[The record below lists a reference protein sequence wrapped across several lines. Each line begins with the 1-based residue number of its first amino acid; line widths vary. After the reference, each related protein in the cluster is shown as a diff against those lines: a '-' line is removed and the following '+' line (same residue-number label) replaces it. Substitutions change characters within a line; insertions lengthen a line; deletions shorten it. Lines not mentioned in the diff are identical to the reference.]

1 MELANTY
8 LHVNGSDIMKRQ
20 VEFNV
25 VSDLELPPMVIS
37 MNEDDEPKVM
47 LNTQHK
53 IWLSLNRRLILGIF
67 EALPE
72 KLDMILDGYLRE
84 QRMFEIDDN
93 NMQRQ
98 INGRSEE

>member
-1 MELANTY
+1 
-8 LHVNGSDIMKRQ
+8 MKKN
-20 VEFNV
+20 VEFSIV
-25 VSDLELPPMVIS
+25 QDVELPPLVIS
-37 MNEDDEPKVM
+37 MNEHDVPRVM

-84 QRMFEIDDN
+84 QRIFEIDDN
-93 NMQRQ
+93 NMQKQ
-98 INGRSEE
+98 INGRGEE

>member
-1 MELANTY
+1 
-8 LHVNGSDIMKRQ
+8 MKRQ

-37 MNEDDEPKVM
+37 MNENDEPKVM

-84 QRMFEIDDN
+84 QRLFEIDDN
-93 NMQRQ
+93 DMQKQ
-98 INGRSEE
+98 INSSNGDINE

>member
-1 MELANTY
+1 
-8 LHVNGSDIMKRQ
+8 MKKN
-20 VEFNV
+20 VEFSIV
-25 VSDLELPPMVIS
+25 QDVELPPLVIS
-37 MNEDDEPKVM
+37 MNEYDVPRVM

-93 NMQRQ
+93 NMQKQ
-98 INGRSEE
+98 INSQNGDING

>member
-1 MELANTY
+1 
-8 LHVNGSDIMKRQ
+8 MKTN
-20 VEFNV
+20 VEFKLV
-25 VSDLELPPMVIS
+25 QDIELPPLVIS
-37 MNEDDEPKVM
+37 MNENDMPKVV

-98 INGRSEE
+98 INSQNGDINGSNE

>member
-1 MELANTY
+1 
-8 LHVNGSDIMKRQ
+8 MKKN
-20 VEFNV
+20 VEFSIV
-25 VSDLELPPMVIS
+25 QDVELPPLVIS
-37 MNEDDEPKVM
+37 MNEYDVPRVM

-84 QRMFEIDDN
+84 QRIFEIDDN

-98 INGRSEE
+98 INNQNGDING

>member
-1 MELANTY
+1 
-8 LHVNGSDIMKRQ
+8 MKRN
-20 VEFNV
+20 VEFKIV
-25 VSDLELPPMVIS
+25 QDVELPPLVIS
-37 MNEDDEPKVM
+37 MNEDDTPKVV

-84 QRMFEIDDN
+84 QRIFEIDDN
-93 NMQRQ
+93 NTQKQ
-98 INGRSEE
+98 INGNE

>member
-1 MELANTY
+1 
-8 LHVNGSDIMKRQ
+8 MKKN
-20 VEFNV
+20 VEFKIV
-25 VSDLELPPMVIS
+25 QDIELPPLVIS
-37 MNEDDEPKVM
+37 MDEYDTPKVV

-84 QRMFEIDDN
+84 QRMYEIDDN

-98 INGRSEE
+98 INGRGEE

>member
-1 MELANTY
+1 
-8 LHVNGSDIMKRQ
+8 MKRQ

-37 MNEDDEPKVM
+37 MNENDEPKVM

-93 NMQRQ
+93 EMQKQ
-98 INGRSEE
+98 INGNGANNE

>member
-1 MELANTY
+1 
-8 LHVNGSDIMKRQ
+8 MKRQ

-25 VSDLELPPMVIS
+25 VSDLELPPIVIS
-37 MNEDDEPKVM
+37 MNENDEPKVM

-84 QRMFEIDDN
+84 QRLFEIDDN
-93 NMQRQ
+93 DMQRQ
-98 INGRSEE
+98 INGDVDE

>member
-1 MELANTY
+1 
-8 LHVNGSDIMKRQ
+8 MKTN
-20 VEFNV
+20 VEFSIV
-25 VSDLELPPMVIS
+25 QDVELPPLVIS
-37 MNEDDEPKVM
+37 MNEYDVPRVM

-84 QRMFEIDDN
+84 QRIFEIDDN
-93 NMQRQ
+93 NMQKQ
-98 INGRSEE
+98 INGRGEE

>member
-1 MELANTY
+1 
-8 LHVNGSDIMKRQ
+8 MKKN
-20 VEFNV
+20 VEFSIV
-25 VSDLELPPMVIS
+25 QDVELPPLVIS
-37 MNEDDEPKVM
+37 MNEYDVPRVM

-84 QRMFEIDDN
+84 QRMYEIDDN
-93 NMQRQ
+93 NMQKQ
-98 INGRSEE
+98 INGRGEE

>member
-1 MELANTY
+1 
-8 LHVNGSDIMKRQ
+8 MKRQ

-84 QRMFEIDDN
+84 QRLFEIDDN
-93 NMQRQ
+93 DMQRQ
-98 INGRSEE
+98 INGNNGDINE

>member
-1 MELANTY
+1 
-8 LHVNGSDIMKRQ
+8 MKRQ
-20 VEFNV
+20 VEFNI

-53 IWLSLNRRLILGIF
+53 IWLSLNRRLLVGIF

-72 KLDMILDGYLRE
+72 KLDIILDGYLRE
-84 QRMFEIDDN
+84 QRLFEIDDN
-93 NMQRQ
+93 DMQKQ
-98 INGRSEE
+98 INGDIDE

>member
-1 MELANTY
+1 
-8 LHVNGSDIMKRQ
+8 MKRQ
-20 VEFNV
+20 VEFNI

-37 MNEDDEPKVM
+37 MNENDEPKVM

-84 QRMFEIDDN
+84 QRLFEIDDN
-93 NMQRQ
+93 DMQRQ
-98 INGRSEE
+98 INGDVDE

>member
-1 MELANTY
+1 
-8 LHVNGSDIMKRQ
+8 MKKN
-20 VEFNV
+20 VEFKIV
-25 VSDLELPPMVIS
+25 QDIELPPMVIS
-37 MNEDDEPKVM
+37 MNENDEPKVV

-84 QRMFEIDDN
+84 QRIFEIDDN
-93 NMQRQ
+93 DMQRQ
-98 INGRSEE
+98 INGRGGD

>member
-1 MELANTY
+1 
-8 LHVNGSDIMKRQ
+8 MKRQ

-53 IWLSLNRRLILGIF
+53 IWLSLNRRLLVGIF

-98 INGRSEE
+98 INNQNGDING

>member
-1 MELANTY
+1 
-8 LHVNGSDIMKRQ
+8 MKRQ

-37 MNEDDEPKVM
+37 MNENDEPKVM

-84 QRMFEIDDN
+84 QRMYEIDDN
-93 NMQRQ
+93 NMQKQ
-98 INGRSEE
+98 INGRGEE

>member
-1 MELANTY
+1 MR
-8 LHVNGSDIMKRQ
+8 K
-20 VEFNV
+20 VEFKIV
-25 VSDLELPPMVIS
+25 QDIELPPMVIS
-37 MNEDDEPKVM
+37 MNEDDEPKVV

-84 QRMFEIDDN
+84 QRIFEIDDN
-93 NMQRQ
+93 NMQKQ
-98 INGRSEE
+98 INNQNGDING

>member
-1 MELANTY
+1 
-8 LHVNGSDIMKRQ
+8 MKRQ

-84 QRMFEIDDN
+84 QRLFEIDDN
-93 NMQRQ
+93 DMQKQ
-98 INGRSEE
+98 INSSDGDINE

>member
-1 MELANTY
+1 
-8 LHVNGSDIMKRQ
+8 MKRQ

-53 IWLSLNRRLILGIF
+53 IWLSLNRRLLVGIF

-84 QRMFEIDDN
+84 QRLFEIDDN
-93 NMQRQ
+93 DMQKQ
-98 INGRSEE
+98 INGSNGDINE

>member
-1 MELANTY
+1 
-8 LHVNGSDIMKRQ
+8 MKRQ

-37 MNEDDEPKVM
+37 MNEHDEPKVM

-84 QRMFEIDDN
+84 QRLFEIDDN
-93 NMQRQ
+93 DMQRQ
-98 INGRSEE
+98 INGDVDE

>member
-1 MELANTY
+1 
-8 LHVNGSDIMKRQ
+8 MKKQ

-37 MNEDDEPKVM
+37 MNENDEPKVM

-67 EALPE
+67 
-72 KLDMILDGYLRE
+72 DFNHYLRE
-84 QRMFEIDDN
+84 QRIFEIDDN
-93 NMQRQ
+93 EMQKQ
-98 INGRSEE
+98 INGNGVNYE

>member
-1 MELANTY
+1 
-8 LHVNGSDIMKRQ
+8 MKRQ

-84 QRMFEIDDN
+84 QRLFEIDDN
-93 NMQRQ
+93 DMQRQ
-98 INGRSEE
+98 INGDVDE

>member
-1 MELANTY
+1 
-8 LHVNGSDIMKRQ
+8 MKRQ

-37 MNEDDEPKVM
+37 MNENDEPKVM

-84 QRMFEIDDN
+84 QRLFEIDDN
-93 NMQRQ
+93 DMQRQ
-98 INGRSEE
+98 INGSNGDINE

>member
-1 MELANTY
+1 
-8 LHVNGSDIMKRQ
+8 MKKQ

-37 MNEDDEPKVM
+37 MNENDEPKVM

-53 IWLSLNRRLILGIF
+53 IWLSLNRRLLVGIF

-84 QRMFEIDDN
+84 QRLFEIDDN
-93 NMQRQ
+93 DMQRQ
-98 INGRSEE
+98 INGDVDE

>member
-1 MELANTY
+1 MR
-8 LHVNGSDIMKRQ
+8 K
-20 VEFNV
+20 VEFKIV
-25 VSDLELPPMVIS
+25 RDIELPPVVIS
-37 MNEDDEPKVM
+37 MNEDDEPKVV

-72 KLDMILDGYLRE
+72 KIDMILDGYLRE

-93 NMQRQ
+93 EMQKQ
-98 INGRSEE
+98 INGNE

>member
-1 MELANTY
+1 
-8 LHVNGSDIMKRQ
+8 MKTN
-20 VEFNV
+20 VEFKIV
-25 VSDLELPPMVIS
+25 QDVELPPLVIS
-37 MNEDDEPKVM
+37 MNENDIPKVVF
-47 LNTQHK
+47 NTQHK

-98 INGRSEE
+98 INGRSEEYID

>member
-1 MELANTY
+1 
-8 LHVNGSDIMKRQ
+8 MKTN
-20 VEFNV
+20 VEFKIV
-25 VSDLELPPMVIS
+25 QDVELHPLVIS
-37 MNEDDEPKVM
+37 MNKNDMPKVV

-93 NMQRQ
+93 SMQRQ
-98 INGRSEE
+98 INGRGEE

>member
-1 MELANTY
+1 MR
-8 LHVNGSDIMKRQ
+8 K
-20 VEFNV
+20 VEFKIV
-25 VSDLELPPMVIS
+25 QDIELPPMVIS
-37 MNEDDEPKVM
+37 MNEDDEPKVV

-84 QRMFEIDDN
+84 QRIFEIDDN
-93 NMQRQ
+93 NMQKQ
-98 INGRSEE
+98 INGRGEE

>member
-1 MELANTY
+1 
-8 LHVNGSDIMKRQ
+8 MKRQ

-37 MNEDDEPKVM
+37 MNENDEPKVM

-84 QRMFEIDDN
+84 QRIFEIDDN
-93 NMQRQ
+93 EMQKQ
-98 INGRSEE
+98 INGNGANYE

>member
-1 MELANTY
+1 MR
-8 LHVNGSDIMKRQ
+8 K
-20 VEFNV
+20 VEFKIV
-25 VSDLELPPMVIS
+25 QDIELPPVVIS
-37 MNEDDEPKVM
+37 MNEDDEPKVV

-72 KLDMILDGYLRE
+72 KIDMILDGYLRE

-93 NMQRQ
+93 EMQKQ
-98 INGRSEE
+98 INGNE

>member
-1 MELANTY
+1 
-8 LHVNGSDIMKRQ
+8 MKRQ
-20 VEFNV
+20 VEFNI

-37 MNEDDEPKVM
+37 MNEDDEPKVI

-72 KLDMILDGYLRE
+72 KLDMILDGFLRE
-84 QRMFEIDDN
+84 QRLFEVDDN
-93 NMQRQ
+93 NMQKQ
-98 INGRSEE
+98 INGRGEE

>member
-1 MELANTY
+1 
-8 LHVNGSDIMKRQ
+8 MKRQ
-20 VEFNV
+20 VEFNI

-37 MNEDDEPKVM
+37 MNENDEPKVM

-84 QRMFEIDDN
+84 QRLFEIDDN
-93 NMQRQ
+93 DMQRQ
-98 INGRSEE
+98 INGSNGDINE

>member
-1 MELANTY
+1 
-8 LHVNGSDIMKRQ
+8 MKRQ

-53 IWLSLNRRLILGIF
+53 IWLSLNRRLLVGIF

-84 QRMFEIDDN
+84 QRLFEIDDN
-93 NMQRQ
+93 DMQKQ
-98 INGRSEE
+98 INGGIDE

>member
-1 MELANTY
+1 
-8 LHVNGSDIMKRQ
+8 MKRQ
-20 VEFNV
+20 VEFNI

-84 QRMFEIDDN
+84 QRLFEIDDN
-93 NMQRQ
+93 DMQRQ
-98 INGRSEE
+98 INGDADE